1 MSNLSRIV
9 FVLIIS
15 LSLNMFGNNIAMSYD
30 DESSSTVSE
39 SQANKEN
46 DPTTTDSSVFVEGTT
61 ISPQPGD
68 PDSSELTY

>member
-15 LSLNMFGNNIAMSYD
+15 LSLNLFGNNIAISYD

-46 DPTTTDSSVFVEGTT
+46 DTDKDDITEEDGTNL
-61 ISPQPGD
+61 SEQPGA
-68 PDSSELTY
+68 PERTY